1 MTHLPWLKGLDPTN
15 RGRYGGK
22 AASLGAL
29 TRASFDVPPGFV
41 IPVESAA
48 RLKGVPDGW
57 PKALRRDLLERLDAL
72 VPGHQP
78 VAVRSSA
85 VDEDSE
91 SASFA
96 GQYETVLGVV
106 GHEQF
111 LSAIATCLASLDT
124 DEARA
129 YRARAGKTD
138 EPAMAIVVQKQVE
151 AEAAG
156 VAFSLDP
163 VTGDPSHIVVE
174 VVAGLG
180 DALVSGQAEGQRFV
194 VNRDSLEIV
203 ERTEE
208 PAALADLEVLGI
220 TRAAIRAAD
229 LFGSPQ
235 DIEFA
240 IDHERKLWLL
250 QSRPITVAGAANGD
264 SGGWRSE
271 FDTETSDADLW
282 TSANVQEI
290 LPGLLTPLTITTF
303 QETVPLAYT
312 EDYHELGLLAK
323 DEHPLFMGAFYN
335 RAFLNMEATR
345 LVASRVI
352 GMRDD
357 ALEKRYL
364 GGAIE
369 DGWKNELP
377 RWKTWKHRTLS
388 TPRMLKMFLRIDRQ
402 AERAEQATLA
412 MERRVRALDS
422 ASLSN
427 EELEQWRQRLSRFG
441 AKVARVHLRVTGIA
455 GTGFDGVAALA
466 RPVLGDETEGQA
478 PILFTGLQGVESA
491 QIGIDLWSL
500 SRVCLSEHL
509 AARIQSPGF
518 DPLDPS
524 LPAAWRAR
532 FHAFI
537 ERHGHRGV
545 NEMEA
550 SVRTWRWDHEPV
562 LRMVAA
568 YLDISEGHSPPVVLA
583 RQEAERL
590 RLTTEIDAA
599 LSRVNRRAFR
609 WLLPRAQKW
618 VALRERTKSI
628 LVRSSRLADYHIP
641 EIQRRFV
648 SAAIIQRPE
657 DLFFLSTQ
665 EIADV
670 LTGRTTTSLDEQV
683 IRRRREYERNRY
695 VVLPE
700 RFRARPVPIPP
711 EETAHA
717 GDTLTGTPVSPGV
730 VTGRARV
737 ILDPAIDGPLEPGEI
752 LVAPVTDAGWTPLF
766 ALAAGLVVDMGS
778 ALSHGSTVAREYGL
792 PAVVNV
798 RSGTRRIRT
807 GDVITVN
814 GSTGTVLILQEP
826 D

>member
-1 MTHLPWLKGLDPTN
+1 M
-15 RGRYGGK
+15 
-22 AASLGAL
+22 
-29 TRASFDVPPGFV
+29 
-41 IPVESAA
+41 
-48 RLKGVPDGW
+48 
-57 PKALRRDLLERLDAL
+57 
-72 VPGHQP
+72 
-78 VAVRSSA
+78 
-85 VDEDSE
+85 
-91 SASFA
+91 
-96 GQYETVLGVV
+96 
-106 GHEQF
+106 
-111 LSAIATCLASLDT
+111 
-124 DEARA
+124 
-129 YRARAGKTD
+129 
-138 EPAMAIVVQKQVE
+138 
-151 AEAAG
+151 
-156 VAFSLDP
+156 
-163 VTGDPSHIVVE
+163 
-174 VVAGLG
+174 
-180 DALVSGQAEGQRFV
+180 
-194 VNRDSLEIV
+194 
-203 ERTEE
+203 
-208 PAALADLEVLGI
+208 
-220 TRAAIRAAD
+220 
-229 LFGSPQ
+229 
-235 DIEFA
+235 
-240 IDHERKLWLL
+240 
-250 QSRPITVAGAANGD
+250 
-264 SGGWRSE
+264 
-271 FDTETSDADLW
+271 
-282 TSANVQEI
+282 
-290 LPGLLTPLTITTF
+290 
-303 QETVPLAYT
+303 PLAYT
-312 EDYHELGLLAK
+312 QDYQELGLLAN
-323 DEHPLFMGAFYN
+323 DERPQFMGAFYN

-357 ALEKRYL
+357 AIEKRYL
-364 GGAIE
+364 GGVIE
-369 DGWKNELP
+369 DGWKNDLS

-388 TPRMLKMFLRIDRQ
+388 TPRMLKMFLHIDRQ
-402 AERAEQATLA
+402 AERARQATFA

-422 ASLSN
+422 SSLSN
-427 EELEQWRQRLSRFG
+427 AELEEWRQRLARFG

-466 RPVLGDETEGQA
+466 RPVLGDDTEGQA

-491 QIGIDLWSL
+491 QIGIDLWGL
-500 SRVCLSEHL
+500 SRVCLAKGL

-532 FHAFI
+532 FEEFI

-562 LRMVAA
+562 VRMVAA
-568 YLDISEGHSPPVVLA
+568 YLDLPEDHSPPAVLA

-590 RLTTEIDAA
+590 RLTAEIEAN
-599 LSRVNRRAFR
+599 LSPINLRLFR

-628 LVRSSRLADYHIP
+628 LVRASRLADYHVP
-641 EIQRRFV
+641 EIQHRFV
-648 SAAIIQRPE
+648 TAGVIERPD
-657 DLFFLSTQ
+657 DLFFLSTG
-665 EIADV
+665 EMADV
-670 LTGRTTTSLDEQV
+670 LTGRTTGSLNEEV

-695 VVLPE
+695 VILPE
-700 RFRARPVPIPP
+700 RFRGRPVPVPP

-737 ILDPAIDGPLEPGEI
+737 ILDPATDGPLEPGEI

>member
-15 RGRYGGK
+15 RARYGGK

-41 IPVESAA
+41 IPVEVAA
-48 RLKGVPDGW
+48 RLRGDPGQW

-72 VPGHQP
+72 VPGREP

-85 VDEDSE
+85 VDEDGE

-96 GQYETVLGVV
+96 GQYETVLGVT

-111 LSAIATCLASLDT
+111 LAAVRTCLASLDT
-124 DEARA
+124 EEARA
-129 YRARAGKTD
+129 YRARAGKTE
-138 EPAMAIVVQKQVE
+138 EPAMAVVVQKQVE

-163 VTGDPSHIVVE
+163 VTGDPSRIIVE

-180 DALVSGQAEGQRFV
+180 DALVSGQVEGQRFAV
-194 VNRDSLEIV
+194 DRDSLQIV
-203 ERTEE
+203 ERSNQ
-208 PAALADLEVLGI
+208 PAALADLEVLGV

-229 LFGSPQ
+229 LFESPQ

-240 IDHERKLWLL
+240 VDHDRKLWLL
-250 QSRPITVAGAANGD
+250 QSRPITVAGTADGGA
-264 SGGWRSE
+264 SGWRSE
-271 FDTETSDADLW
+271 FDTETSEADLW

-290 LPGLLTPLTITTF
+290 LPGLLTPLTISTF

-312 EDYHELGLLAK
+312 QDYQQLGLLAK
-323 DEHPLFMGAFYN
+323 DERPQFMGAFYN

-352 GMRDD
+352 GMRND
-357 ALEKRYL
+357 AIEKRYL
-364 GGAIE
+364 GGVIE
-369 DGWKNELP
+369 DGWKNDLS

-402 AERAEQATLA
+402 AERAQQATFA

-422 ASLSN
+422 SSLSN
-427 EELEQWRQRLSRFG
+427 AELEEWRQRLARFG

-466 RPVLGDETEGQA
+466 RPVLGDDTEGQA

-491 QIGIDLWSL
+491 QIGIDLWGL
-500 SRVCLSEHL
+500 SRVCLAKGL

-532 FHAFI
+532 FEEFI

-562 LRMVAA
+562 VRMVAA
-568 YLDISEGHSPPVVLA
+568 YLDLPEDHSPPAVLA

-590 RLTTEIDAA
+590 RLTAEIEAN
-599 LSRVNRRAFR
+599 LSPINLRLFR

-628 LVRSSRLADYHIP
+628 LVRASRLADYHVP
-641 EIQRRFV
+641 EIQHRFV
-648 SAAIIQRPE
+648 TAGVIERPD
-657 DLFFLSTQ
+657 DLFFLSTG
-665 EIADV
+665 EMADV
-670 LTGRTTTSLDEQV
+670 LTGRTTGSLNEEV

-695 VVLPE
+695 VILPE
-700 RFRARPVPIPP
+700 RFRGRPVPVPP

-737 ILDPAIDGPLEPGEI
+737 ILDPATDGPLEPGEV

>member
-1 MTHLPWLKGLDPTN
+1 MTHLPWLKGLDATN
-15 RGRYGGK
+15 RSRYGGK

-41 IPVESAA
+41 IPVEVAA
-48 RLKGVPDGW
+48 RLRGAPGAW
-57 PKALRRDLLERLDAL
+57 PAALKRDLLERLDAL
-72 VPGHQP
+72 VPGREP

-96 GQYETVLGVV
+96 GQYETVLGVA
-106 GHEQF
+106 GHQEF
-111 LSAIATCLASLDT
+111 LTAIKTCLASLDT
-124 DEARA
+124 EEARA
-129 YRARAGKTD
+129 YRARAGKT
-138 EPAMAIVVQKQVE
+138 EAPAMAVVVQKMVQ

-156 VAFSLDP
+156 VAFSVDP
-163 VTGDPSHIVVE
+163 VTGDSSRIIVEAVP
-174 VVAGLG
+174 GLG
-180 DALVSGQAEGQRFV
+180 DALVSGQAEGHRFV
-194 VNRDSLEIV
+194 VDRDTLQIV
-203 ERTEE
+203 ERTNE
-208 PAALADLEVLGI
+208 PAALTDLEVLGV

-229 LFGSPQ
+229 LFQSPQ

-240 IDHERKLWLL
+240 MDHERKLWLL
-250 QSRPITVAGAANGD
+250 QSRPITVAGGGEDGAA
-264 SGGWRSE
+264 GWQSE
-271 FDTETSDADLW
+271 FDTVTSEADLW

-303 QETVPLAYT
+303 QETVPVAYT
-312 EDYHELGLLAK
+312 EDYHDLGLLEK

-352 GMRDD
+352 GMRDE
-357 ALEKRYL
+357 AIEKRYL
-364 GGAIE
+364 GGAID
-369 DGWKNELP
+369 DGWKNGLS
-377 RWKTWKHRTLS
+377 RWKTWKHRTIS
-388 TPRMLKMFLRIDRQ
+388 TPRMLKMLSRIEHQ
-402 AERAEQATLA
+402 AERAEQATRA
-412 MERRVRALDS
+412 MERRVRALNGS
-422 ASLSN
+422 SLTDG
-427 EELEQWRQRLSRFG
+427 ELEEWRQRLGRFG
-441 AKVARVHLRVTGIA
+441 ARVARVHLRVTGIA
-455 GTGFDGVAALA
+455 GTGFDGVAELA
-466 RPVLGDETEGQA
+466 RPVLGDDTEGLA
-478 PILFTGLQGVESA
+478 PVLFTGLHGVESA
-491 QIGIDLWSL
+491 QIGVDLWEL
-500 SRVCLSEHL
+500 SRTCLAERL

-524 LPAAWRAR
+524 LPPSWRTR
-532 FHAFI
+532 FESFI

-550 SVRTWRWDHEPV
+550 SVRTWRWDYEPV
-562 LRMVAA
+562 LRMVTA
-568 YLDISEGHSPPVVLA
+568 YLDLPEDHSPPAVLA

-590 RLTTEIDAA
+590 RLTARIDAE
-599 LSRVNRRAFR
+599 LGPVRRRVFR

-618 VALRERTKSI
+618 VALREQTKSI
-628 LVRSSRLADYHIP
+628 LVRASRLADYHVP
-641 EIQRRFV
+641 EIQHRFV
-648 SAAIIQRPE
+648 EAGIVRQPG

-665 EIADV
+665 EIAGV
-670 LTGRTTTSLDEQV
+670 LNGAISSSLDEAV
-683 IRRRREYERNRY
+683 VRRKREYERNRY

-700 RFRARPVPIPP
+700 RFRGRPSPIPP
-711 EETAHA
+711 EATAHA
-717 GDTLTGTPVSPGV
+717 GDTLTGTPVSPGL

-737 ILDPAIDGPLEPGEI
+737 ILDPATDGPLEPGEI

-807 GDVITVN
+807 GDIVTVN
-814 GSTGTVLILQEP
+814 GSSGTVLILQEP

>member
-15 RGRYGGK
+15 RARYGGK

-29 TRASFDVPPGFV
+29 TRASFDVPPGYV

-48 RLKGVPDGW
+48 RLKGAPEKW

-91 SASFA
+91 TASFA
-96 GQYETVLGVV
+96 GQYQTVLGVV
-106 GHEQF
+106 GHQQF
-111 LSAIATCLASLDT
+111 LAAVESCLASLDT
-124 DEARA
+124 EEARA
-129 YRARAGKTD
+129 YRARAGKNG
-138 EPAMAIVVQKQVE
+138 EPAMAIVVQKQIE

-156 VAFSLDP
+156 VAFSIDP
-163 VTGDPSHIVVE
+163 VTGDPSRIIVE

-194 VNRDSLEIV
+194 VNRDSLQIT
-203 ERTEE
+203 ERTDE
-208 PAALADLEVLGI
+208 PAALADFEVLGV
-220 TRAAIRAAD
+220 TRAVIRAAD
-229 LFGSPQ
+229 LFESPQ

-240 IDHERKLWLL
+240 IDHDRKLWLL
-250 QSRPITVAGAANGD
+250 QSRPITVAGGGNGD
-264 SGGWRSE
+264 PGGWQSE

-312 EDYHELGLLAK
+312 EDYQELGLLAK
-323 DEHPLFMGAFYN
+323 GEHPQFMGAFYN

-357 ALEKRYL
+357 AIEKRYL

-369 DGWKNELP
+369 DGWKNELSH
-377 RWKTWKHRTLS
+377 WKTWKHRTLS

-412 MERRVRALDS
+412 MERRIRALDS

-427 EELEQWRQRLSRFG
+427 EEMEQWRQRLARFG
-441 AKVARVHLRVTGIA
+441 AKIARVHLRVTGIA
-455 GTGFDGVAALA
+455 GTGFDGVAELA
-466 RPVLGDETEGQA
+466 RPVLGHDTEGLA

-491 QIGIDLWSL
+491 QIGIDLWGL
-500 SRVCLSEHL
+500 SRVCLAEDL
-509 AARIQSPGF
+509 AARIESPGF
-518 DPLDPS
+518 DALDPS
-524 LPAAWRAR
+524 LPTAWHTG
-532 FHAFI
+532 FNAFI

-550 SVRTWRWDHEPV
+550 SVRTWRWDHGPV

-568 YLDISEGHSPPVVLA
+568 YLDIPEDHSPPAVLA
-583 RQEAERL
+583 RQEAERV
-590 RLTTEIDAA
+590 RLTAEIDAN
-599 LSRVNRRAFR
+599 LRPINRRLFR

-618 VALRERTKSI
+618 VALRERTKSV
-628 LVRSSRLADYHIP
+628 LVRASRLADYHIP

-648 SAAIIQRPE
+648 AAGIIQRPD

-665 EIADV
+665 ELGDV
-670 LTGRTTTSLDEQV
+670 LTGRMTTSLDEQV
-683 IRRRREYERNRY
+683 VRRRREYERNRY

-700 RFRARPVPIPP
+700 RFRGRPVPVPP
-711 EETAHA
+711 AETAHA

-737 ILDPAIDGPLEPGEI
+737 ILDPATDGPLEPGEI

-814 GSTGTVLILQEP
+814 GSSGTVLILQQP
-826 D
+826 G

>member
-15 RGRYGGK
+15 RARYGGK

-29 TRASFDVPPGFV
+29 TRASFDVPAGFV
-41 IPVESAA
+41 VPVDVASQ
-48 RLKGVPDGW
+48 LVGPPSDW
-57 PKALRRDLLERLDAL
+57 PASLRRDLLDRFDAL
-72 VPGHQP
+72 VPGREP

-96 GQYETVLGVV
+96 GQYETVLGVT
-106 GHEQF
+106 GHDG
-111 LSAIATCLASLDT
+111 LLRAIETCLASLDT

-129 YRARAGKTD
+129 YRLRAGKT
-138 EPAMAIVVQKQVE
+138 EQPAMAIVVQKMVD

-163 VTGDPSHIVVE
+163 VTGDRSRVVVE
-174 VVAGLG
+174 VVAGLA

-194 VNRDSLEIV
+194 VDHDSLEIV
-203 ERTEE
+203 ERTIE
-208 PAALADLEVLGI
+208 PAALTDVELLAV
-220 TRAAIRAAD
+220 TRAVIRAAD
-229 LFGSPQ
+229 LFESPQ

-240 IDHERKLWLL
+240 LDHDRKLWLL
-250 QSRPITVAGAANGD
+250 QSRPITVAGGANAD
-264 SGGWRSE
+264 ALGWHSE
-271 FDTETSDADLW
+271 FDTQTSEADLW

-290 LPGLLTPLTITTF
+290 LPGLLTPLTISTF
-303 QETVPLAYT
+303 QETVPVAYT
-312 EDYHELGLLAK
+312 QDYHELGLLAR
-323 DEHPLFMGAFYN
+323 DEQPLFMGTFYN
-335 RAFLNMEATR
+335 RAFLNMEAAR

-357 ALEKRYL
+357 AIEKRYL
-364 GGAIE
+364 GGVI
-369 DGWKNELP
+369 DDSWKNDLS
-377 RWKTWKHRTLS
+377 RWKTWKHRAIS
-388 TPRMLKMFLRIDRQ
+388 TPRMLGMFLKTDRQ

-412 MERRVRALDS
+412 MERRVRALKSSDLTN
-422 ASLSN
+422 A
-427 EELEQWRQRLSRFG
+427 ELEQWRQRLARFG

-455 GTGFDGVAALA
+455 GTGFDGIAELA
-466 RPVLGDETEGQA
+466 RPVLGDQTEGLA
-478 PILFTGLQGVESA
+478 PVLFSGLHGVESA
-491 QIGIDLWSL
+491 QIGLDLWEL
-500 SRVCLSEHL
+500 SRICRAEGMESHI
-509 AARIQSPGF
+509 AALGF
-518 DPLDPS
+518 DPRDPS
-524 LPAAWRAR
+524 LSPAWRTR
-532 FHAFI
+532 FEAFI

-550 SVRTWRWDHEPV
+550 SARTWRWDHQPV
-562 LRMVAA
+562 LRMVAS
-568 YLDISEGHSPPVVLA
+568 YLDIPEDHSPPAVLA

-590 RLTTEIDAA
+590 RLTAEIDAK
-599 LSRVNRRAFR
+599 LSLVNRRVFR

-628 LVRSSRLADYHIP
+628 LVRASRLADYHIP

-648 SAAIIQRPE
+648 DAGIIRQPD

-665 EIADV
+665 EIAAV
-670 LTGRTTTSLDEQV
+670 LTGAITSSLDDAV
-683 IRRRREYERNRY
+683 VRRKREYERNRY

-700 RFRARPVPIPP
+700 RFRGRPIPIPP

-717 GDTLTGTPVSPGV
+717 GDTLTGTPVSPGT

-737 ILDPAIDGPLEPGEI
+737 ILDPATDGPLEPGEI

-807 GDVITVN
+807 GDVVTVN